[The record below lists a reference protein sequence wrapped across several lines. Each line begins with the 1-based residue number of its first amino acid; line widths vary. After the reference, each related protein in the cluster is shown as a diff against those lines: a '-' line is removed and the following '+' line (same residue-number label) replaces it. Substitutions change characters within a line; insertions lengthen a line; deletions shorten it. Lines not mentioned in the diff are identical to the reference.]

1 MRIQQ
6 ILQVLEDFAPKSYQE
21 SYDNC
26 GIQLGN
32 AANECTGVLS
42 TLDVTEAVVD
52 EAIALKHN
60 LIVAHHPLLFS
71 GVKRITPDTDLN
83 RCIIKAIQNNI
94 TIYAIHTNLDNAQF
108 GVSFELATI
117 LGLKNLR
124 ILAPKSQTH
133 LKLIFYTPS
142 VNKQEILEALYSIG
156 AGEIGNYKECSF
168 SSEGEG
174 TFTPQLNANPYEG
187 KLDEASKVKEERV
200 EVLVRK
206 ELSHKAIATLKKTHP
221 YEEVAYELY
230 ALQNAFQTQGSG
242 YIGEF
247 EEAMSTEAF
256 LNHVSKQLDLKMIKH
271 THAFTGKIQKVAL
284 CGGSGAFLLKEAQKN
299 GCQAYISADFKY
311 HEYFDAE
318 DQLLIAD
325 IGHFESEKHTKNLI
339 KEVITK
345 KIPNIVVT
353 LSKIN
358 TNPIGYY
365 TR

>member
-6 ILQVLEDFAPKSYQE
+6 IIEVLENFAPKSYQE
-21 SYDNC
+21 NYDNC
-26 GIQLGN
+26 GIQIGN
-32 AANECTGVLS
+32 AATICTGVLS

-52 EAIALKHN
+52 EAIALNHN

-71 GVKRITPDTDLN
+71 GVKKITPESDLN
-83 RCIIKAIQNNI
+83 RCIIKAIKHDI
-94 TIYAIHTNLDNAQF
+94 TIYAIHTNLDNAPM
-108 GVSFELATI
+108 GVSYELANL
-117 LGLKNLR
+117 LGLKNLQ
-124 ILAPKSQTH
+124 ILSPKSQSH
-133 LKLIFYTPS
+133 VKLIFYTPPS
-142 VNKQEILEALYSIG
+142 YKASILEALYTIG

-168 SSEGEG
+168 SVAGVG
-174 TFTPQLNANPYEG
+174 TFTPQLQAQPFEG
-187 KLDEASKVKEERV
+187 QLNKPSSVDEEKV
-200 EVLVRK
+200 EVLLRK
-206 ELSHKAIATLKKTHP
+206 ELTATALATLKKTHP
-221 YEEVAYELY
+221 YEEVAYELI
-230 ALQNAFQTQGSG
+230 ALQNPFNTQGSG
-242 YIGEF
+242 YMGELN
-247 EEAMSTEAF
+247 EPLSVELF
-256 LNHVSKQLDLKMIKH
+256 LKYISNKLELKMIKH
-271 THAFTGKIQKVAL
+271 TYAFNGTIKRVAL

>member
-6 ILQVLEDFAPKSYQE
+6 IIQVLEDFAPKSYQE

-26 GIQLGN
+26 GIQIGN
-32 AANECTGVLS
+32 TANECTGVLS

-94 TIYAIHTNLDNAQF
+94 TIYAIHTNLDNAPL
-108 GVSFELATI
+108 GVSYELANL
-117 LGLKNLR
+117 LGLKNLS
-124 ILAPKSQTH
+124 ILAPKSNTH
-133 LKLIFYTPS
+133 VKLIFYTPLS
-142 VNKQEILEALYSIG
+142 HKTTILEALYSIG
-156 AGEIGNYKECSF
+156 VGEIGNYKECSF
-168 SSEGEG
+168 SSEGLG
-174 TFTPQLNANPYEG
+174 TFTPHLNANPFEG
-187 KLDEASKVKEERV
+187 KLNEYSKVKEERV

-206 ELSHKAIATLKKTHP
+206 ELSNKAVDTLKNAHP
-221 YEEVAYELY
+221 YEEVAYEL
-230 ALQNAFQTQGSG
+230 LSLENKFQTQGAG
-242 YIGEF
+242 YLGDLEKALTSD
-247 EEAMSTEAF
+247 EF
-256 LNHVSKQLDLKMIKH
+256 LNYISQKLELKIVKH
-271 THAFTGKIQKVAL
+271 THSFKGKIQKVAL

-299 GCQAYISADFKY
+299 GCKAYISADFKY

-318 DQLLIAD
+318 DNLLIAD